1 MSSFWLEV
9 DGAWRIMD
17 KVMRS
22 ILRENT
28 KLDPNNRRDQNTI
41 ARLLDERVKNDDRL
55 RTAMAV
61 TTMGSLILGS
71 CVDGPG
77 FARAIL
83 EVRRLV
89 GCGHVSGLLR
99 AAHAAGPDEVRGS
112 GPNQNFA
119 LEAHRP

>member
-17 KVMRS
+17 KVTRS

-61 TTMGSLILGS
+61 TTMGSLIL
-71 CVDGPG
+71 
-77 FARAIL
+77 
-83 EVRRLV
+83 
-89 GCGHVSGLLR
+89 
-99 AAHAAGPDEVRGS
+99 
-112 GPNQNFA
+112 A
-119 LEAHRP
+119 LQL

>member
-28 KLDPNNRRDQNTI
+28 KLDPNNRSDQNTI

-55 RTAMAV
+55 RRAMAV
-61 TTMGSLILGS
+61 TTMGGLIL
-71 CVDGPG
+71 
-77 FARAIL
+77 
-83 EVRRLV
+83 EQKTK
-89 GCGHVSGLLR
+89 H
-99 AAHAAGPDEVRGS
+99 
-112 GPNQNFA
+112 
-119 LEAHRP
+119 